1 MCNVGILGALYERS
15 VDDELPTEV
24 ELISS
29 ASKNVATFTVAHI
42 KASDDTPIGNVQEI
56 HLRSSST
63 FASFTRDATKST
75 VTLKNE
81 CGMPLGI

>member
-29 ASKNVATFTVAHI
+29 LAENVASFTVAHI
-42 KASDDTPIGNVQEI
+42 KASDDTPIGNIQEI

-63 FASFTRDATKST
+63 FASFSRDTTEST
-75 VTLKNE
+75 VTLRNE